1 MKAAGSDV
9 SLPRLEHEVLAAWEK
24 EKTFQLS
31 VARRATSPEFAF
43 YDGPPFANG
52 LPHYGH
58 LLANTL
64 KDTVPRYW
72 TMRGFKVERRFGW
85 DCHGLPVE
93 YEIEKRDKLKGRT
106 DILAMGVAKFN
117 EECRA
122 SVLHYAQEW
131 EKTITRLGRW
141 VDWKNQY
148 RTMDKSFMESV
159 WWVFSQLHAKG
170 LVYRDYKVVPYSP
183 RITAV
188 LSNFEANQ
196 NYKDVQDP
204 AITVK
209 FKLKGEESFLLAW
222 TTTPWTLISNL
233 ALAVGPGIDYV
244 QVRDKATGEL
254 LWLAEARLPAYF
266 KKQKGQAEEPFEVLA
281 SLKGEK
287 LAGKS
292 YEPLFP
298 YFKDHANAFRVFAD
312 SYVTTED
319 GTGIVHQAPAY
330 GEDDFRVCRRGGIEL
345 VDPLDE
351 EARFRVQIPEYAGQ
365 FCKDA
370 DKEII
375 KRLKAESKLFRQDV
389 LVHSYPFCERTDT
402 PLIYRAIP
410 AWYVAVE
417 KLNKDLVANNQK
429 INWVPGHLKDGRM
442 GKWLEN
448 ARDWAISRNR
458 FWGTPLPIWECRS
471 DQNHIRVFGD
481 VASLEQATG
490 QKIDDLHKHFID
502 EIEIDCPS
510 CKSKMRRVPEVF
522 DCWFESGSMPYAQLH
537 YPFENKDRFARIFPA
552 DFIAEGLDQTRGWF
566 YTLSVLS
573 TALFNRPA
581 FKNVVVNGIICDET
595 GRKMSKRHRNYTP
608 PEDLLN
614 KYGADSVRLYML
626 NSPILRGEDL
636 IFSDRGVLETTRAV
650 ILPLWNAHSFLTTYA
665 AADGWKPDASL
676 AAGKAPAAVDELDRW
691 ILSRLQSLGA
701 GVHEQME
708 KYHLYAVIPLVI
720 SFIEDLTN
728 WYIRLSR
735 RRFWGGAAAS
745 DDDEGTAS
753 SKKIDGSEAAG
764 SEKGDPLAYATLFHV
779 LCEFVKIF
787 APFAPFVSERIYQN
801 LTSGLDGVAKS
812 IHLTD
817 MPMPVDRLIDR
828 ALEERMELVRRVT
841 NLGRSLR
848 AKHQI
853 KTRQVLPSILVITR
867 NESDRGIIEAGA
879 TTIRQEL
886 NIKAIDFSTDEARFV
901 RLGVKPNLRTLGK
914 RLGGH
919 LNAVRTHLDKVT
931 ASHDE
936 VALLLA
942 RIEKDGSVEVAG
954 FSLTEEDFL
963 IERGP
968 KDDRLIATEK
978 GVTVLL
984 DTRLSEELLREGLA
998 REVINR
1004 IQRMRKDSGLNV
1016 SDRIRLTCK
1025 ASGRATDA
1033 LRDFGSYIS
1042 DETLATSLEV
1052 GDNLPQLIDGTP
1064 EHQKFLL
1071 EGGEIEILLAKA

>member
-1 MKAAGSDV
+1 MKPIGSEV
-9 SLPRLEHEVLAAWEK
+9 NFPSMEHELLAEWETQ
-24 EKTFQLS
+24 KTF
-31 VARRATSPEFAF
+31 RASLDQRASAPEFAF

-58 LLANTL
+58 LLANTI

-72 TMRGFKVERRFGW
+72 TMRGYRVERRFGW

-93 YEIEKRDKLKGRT
+93 YEIEKRDHLKGRK
-106 DILAMGVAKFN
+106 DILAMGISKFN

-122 SVLHYAQEW
+122 SVLHYAKEW
-131 EKTITRLGRW
+131 QKTITRLGRW
-141 VDWKNQY
+141 VDWDNQY
-148 RTMDKSFMESV
+148 RTMDKPFMESV
-159 WWVFSQLHAKG
+159 WWVFGQLFEKG

-204 AITVK
+204 ALTVK
-209 FKLKGEESFLLAW
+209 FKLRGEDAFFLAW

-233 ALAVGPGIDYV
+233 ALAVGPDIDYV
-244 QVRDKATGEL
+244 KIREKASGEVYY
-254 LWLAEARLPAYF
+254 LAEARLSAYF
-266 KKQKGQAEEPFEVLA
+266 KKGKGSGSEELFEILGTM
-281 SLKGEK
+281 KGAH
-287 LAGKS
+287 LAGAT

-298 YFKDHANAFRVFAD
+298 YFKDQPGAFRVFAD
-312 SYVTTED
+312 GYVTTED

-330 GEDDFRVCRRGGIEL
+330 GEDDFRVCRKGGIDL
-345 VDPLDE
+345 VDPIDE
-351 EARFRVQIPEYAGQ
+351 EACFRAVIPEYVGM
-365 FCKDA
+365 FVKDA

-375 KRLKAESKLFRQDV
+375 KRLKAESKLYKQDV
-389 LVHSYPFCERTDT
+389 IVHSYPFCERTDT

-458 FWGTPLPIWECRS
+458 FWGTPLPIWECKN
-471 DQNHIRVFGD
+471 DQSHVRVFSS
-481 VASLEQATG
+481 VADLEKATAK
-490 QKIDDLHKHFID
+490 KIDDLHKHYID
-502 EIEIDCPS
+502 DLEVECPTCS
-510 CKSKMRRVPEVF
+510 GQMRRIPEVF

-537 YPFENKDRFARIFPA
+537 YPFENKAQFEKIFPA

-581 FKNVVVNGIICDET
+581 FKNVVVNGIILDES

-614 KYGADSVRLYML
+614 KFGSDSVRLYML

-636 IFSDRGVLETTRAV
+636 IFSDKGVLETTRTV
-650 ILPLWNAHSFLTTYA
+650 LLPLWNAHSFLTTYA
-665 AADGWKPDASL
+665 AADGWKPDPSL
-676 AAGKAPAAVDELDRW
+676 GQGTPPQATDEMDLW
-691 ILSRLQSLGA
+691 MLSRLQSLVA
-701 GVHEQME
+701 GVQQQME
-708 KYHLYAVIPLVI
+708 QYRLYAVVPLVTD
-720 SFIEDLTN
+720 FIEDLTN
-728 WYIRLSR
+728 WYIRLGR
-735 RRFWGGAAAS
+735 RRFWGASGSQTSGAS
-745 DDDEGTAS
+745 GDE
-753 SKKIDGSEAAG
+753 DEANEGAG
-764 SEKGDPLAYATLFHV
+764 PDRGDPMAYATLFHV
-779 LCEFVKIF
+779 LCEFSKVF
-787 APFAPFVSERIYQN
+787 APFAPFISERIYHN
-801 LTSGLDGVAKS
+801 LTAGLAGVKKS
-812 IHLTD
+812 VHLTD
-817 MPMPVDRLIDR
+817 MPMPRSELIHPE
-828 ALEERMELVRRVT
+828 LEERMALVRRVT

-853 KTRQVLPSILVITR
+853 KTRQALPSILVITR
-867 NESDRGIIEAGA
+867 READRAIITAGA
-879 TTIRQEL
+879 ATIRQEL
-886 NIKAIDFSTDEARFV
+886 NIKAIEFSTEESRFV

-914 RLGGH
+914 RLGGQ
-919 LNAVRTHLDKVT
+919 LNVVRTKLEQIT
-931 ASHDE
+931 ANHDD
-936 VALLLA
+936 VAALLAAL
-942 RIEKDGSVEVAG
+942 ESVGSVEVAG
-954 FSLTEEDFL
+954 FTLAEEDFL

-984 DTRLSEELLREGLA
+984 DTHLTEDLLREGLA

-1004 IQRMRKDSGLNV
+1004 VQRMRKDAGLNV
-1016 SDRIRLTCK
+1016 TDRIRLAFK
-1025 ASGRATDA
+1025 APEGIRSA
-1033 LRDFGSYIS
+1033 LEEFKIYIA
-1042 DETLATSLEV
+1042 DETLAVGLEV
-1052 GDNLPQLIDGTP
+1052 DGTQQGA
-1064 EHQKFLL
+1064 EGAHHQKFPFD
-1071 EGGEIEILLAKA
+1071 GGDVEIWLSKA